1 MYDIDTIQTIK
12 AQIRKKINELKEFIA
27 YSVDTIEELHY
38 VRGKINALE
47 TLLQDLND
55 LQRKENNI
63 HDFGDTQ
70 KT

>member
-12 AQIRKKINELKEFIA
+12 AQIRKKINELKEYIA

>member
-47 TLLQDLND
+47 T
-55 LQRKENNI
+55 
-63 HDFGDTQ
+63 
-70 KT
+70 